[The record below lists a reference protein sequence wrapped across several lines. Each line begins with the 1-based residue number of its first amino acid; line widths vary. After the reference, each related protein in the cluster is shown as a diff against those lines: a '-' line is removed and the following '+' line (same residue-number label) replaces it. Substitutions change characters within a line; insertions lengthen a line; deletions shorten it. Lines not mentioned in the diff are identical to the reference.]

1 MSTGEG
7 ISGLNPGEKGISSYR
22 RDSDL
27 STHTHLFSDVPGR
40 SRLQPK
46 LDEFLPQAAGIVFVA
61 DALEFL
67 PNCRAASKYVYHA
80 ICDIYNAGLV
90 LIVTVIIT
98 WVSSAEVTQGV
109 FTDYEQPFAVT
120 YLGTSLLI
128 LYLPISFI
136 KDWLIKILK
145 RWSNKIN
152 TTDAEFPGKP
162 LDELEASEDGNKLKQ
177 TLEIENQVSIA
188 IKEIGRD
195 IYYCH
200 EIKPL
205 VVLQC
210 KEDELGMKKKEERE
224 VTAWDIAAFGFFL
237 APIWFVSE
245 YLANAALARTS
256 VATTTV
262 LFSTTGL
269 FTLFIGAFLGQDT
282 VNVAKLASVFVT
294 MAGVAMTTVGKT
306 WASDEA
312 ESSNIVNEK
321 HLIEGYL
328 FGLLS
333 AMTDGLF
340 TVLLNKF
347 VQEEGEKVD
356 LQKIFGYIGLFTL
369 VALWWLVLLNKFVQE
384 EGEKVDLQKIF
395 GYIGLFTLVALW
407 WLVWPLNAMGFEPKF
422 TLPQSTKIAQVVI
435 ANSFMGNVLSDYFWA
450 LGVIWTTPL
459 VAAIGESLSI
469 PLAMVA
475 DIAIHHQH
483 YSLIYIL
490 GSAQVFLGF
499 VIANLADW
507 FPPKGASWVW
517 NSVW

>member
-1 MSTGEG
+1 MAW
-7 ISGLNPGEKGISSYR
+7 R
-22 RDSDL
+22 
-27 STHTHLFSDVPGR
+27 
-40 SRLQPK
+40 
-46 LDEFLPQAAGIVFVA
+46 
-61 DALEFL
+61 
-67 PNCRAASKYVYHA
+67 
-80 ICDIYNAGLV
+80 YNAGLV

-340 TVLLNKF
+340 TV
-347 VQEEGEKVD
+347 
-356 LQKIFGYIGLFTL
+356 
-369 VALWWLVLLNKFVQE
+369 
-384 EGEKVDLQKIF
+384 
-395 GYIGLFTLVALW
+395 
-407 WLVWPLNAMGFEPKF
+407 WPLNAMGFEPKF

>member
-1 MSTGEG
+1 MAW
-7 ISGLNPGEKGISSYR
+7 R
-22 RDSDL
+22 
-27 STHTHLFSDVPGR
+27 
-40 SRLQPK
+40 
-46 LDEFLPQAAGIVFVA
+46 
-61 DALEFL
+61 
-67 PNCRAASKYVYHA
+67 
-80 ICDIYNAGLV
+80 YNAGLV
-90 LIVTVIIT
+90 LIVTVIIM

-136 KDWLIKILK
+136 KDWLIKNFK
-145 RWSNKIN
+145 CWSNKIN
-152 TTDAEFPGKP
+152 TNDAEIPGKP

-177 TLEIENQVSIA
+177 TLEIENHVSIA

-369 VALWWLVLLNKFVQE
+369 VALWWLV
-384 EGEKVDLQKIF
+384 
-395 GYIGLFTLVALW
+395 
-407 WLVWPLNAMGFEPKF
+407 WPLNAMGFEPKF

-490 GSAQVFLGF
+490 GCAQVFLGF

>member
-1 MSTGEG
+1 MAW
-7 ISGLNPGEKGISSYR
+7 R
-22 RDSDL
+22 
-27 STHTHLFSDVPGR
+27 
-40 SRLQPK
+40 
-46 LDEFLPQAAGIVFVA
+46 
-61 DALEFL
+61 
-67 PNCRAASKYVYHA
+67 
-80 ICDIYNAGLV
+80 YNAGLV
-90 LIVTVIIT
+90 LIVTVIIM

-136 KDWLIKILK
+136 KDWLIKIFK

-152 TTDAEFPGKP
+152 TNDAEIPGKP
-162 LDELEASEDGNKLKQ
+162 LDELDASEDGNKLKQ
-177 TLEIENQVSIA
+177 TLEIENHVSIA

-347 VQEEGEKVD
+347 VQEEGEK
-356 LQKIFGYIGLFTL
+356 G
-369 VALWWLVLLNKFVQE
+369 
-384 EGEKVDLQKIF
+384 DLQKIF

-490 GSAQVFLGF
+490 GAAQVFLGF

-507 FPPKGASWVW
+507 FPPKEASWVW

>member
-1 MSTGEG
+1 MAW
-7 ISGLNPGEKGISSYR
+7 R
-22 RDSDL
+22 
-27 STHTHLFSDVPGR
+27 
-40 SRLQPK
+40 
-46 LDEFLPQAAGIVFVA
+46 
-61 DALEFL
+61 
-67 PNCRAASKYVYHA
+67 
-80 ICDIYNAGLV
+80 YNAGLV

-152 TTDAEFPGKP
+152 TTDAEFPGMP

-369 VALWWLVLLNKFVQE
+369 VALWWLV
-384 EGEKVDLQKIF
+384 
-395 GYIGLFTLVALW
+395 
-407 WLVWPLNAMGFEPKF
+407 WPLNAMGFEPKF

>member
-1 MSTGEG
+1 
-7 ISGLNPGEKGISSYR
+7 
-22 RDSDL
+22 
-27 STHTHLFSDVPGR
+27 
-40 SRLQPK
+40 
-46 LDEFLPQAAGIVFVA
+46 
-61 DALEFL
+61 
-67 PNCRAASKYVYHA
+67 
-80 ICDIYNAGLV
+80 
-90 LIVTVIIT
+90 
-98 WVSSAEVTQGV
+98 
-109 FTDYEQPFAVT
+109 
-120 YLGTSLLI
+120 
-128 LYLPISFI
+128 
-136 KDWLIKILK
+136 
-145 RWSNKIN
+145 
-152 TTDAEFPGKP
+152 
-162 LDELEASEDGNKLKQ
+162 
-177 TLEIENQVSIA
+177 
-188 IKEIGRD
+188 
-195 IYYCH
+195 
-200 EIKPL
+200 
-205 VVLQC
+205 
-210 KEDELGMKKKEERE
+210 MKKKEERE

-245 YLANAALARTS
+245 YLANAALVRTS

-340 TVLLNKF
+340 T
-347 VQEEGEKVD
+347 
-356 LQKIFGYIGLFTL
+356 
-369 VALWWLVLLNKFVQE
+369 VLLNKFVQE

>member
-1 MSTGEG
+1 MAW
-7 ISGLNPGEKGISSYR
+7 R
-22 RDSDL
+22 
-27 STHTHLFSDVPGR
+27 
-40 SRLQPK
+40 
-46 LDEFLPQAAGIVFVA
+46 
-61 DALEFL
+61 
-67 PNCRAASKYVYHA
+67 
-80 ICDIYNAGLV
+80 YNAGLV

-136 KDWLIKILK
+136 KDWLIKIFK

-162 LDELEASEDGNKLKQ
+162 LDELEASEDGNKLQQ
-177 TLEIENQVSIA
+177 TLEIENHVSIA

-369 VALWWLVLLNKFVQE
+369 VALWWLV
-384 EGEKVDLQKIF
+384 
-395 GYIGLFTLVALW
+395 
-407 WLVWPLNAMGFEPKF
+407 WPLNAMGFEPKF

-517 NSVW
+517 NSVR